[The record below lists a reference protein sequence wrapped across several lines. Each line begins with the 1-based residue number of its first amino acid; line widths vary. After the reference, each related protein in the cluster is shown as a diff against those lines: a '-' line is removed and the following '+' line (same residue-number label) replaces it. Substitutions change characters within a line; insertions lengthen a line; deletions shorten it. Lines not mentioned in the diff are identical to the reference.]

1 VGLFVKQY
9 GPILY
14 STVNV
19 VITPSDAGTPIAG
32 ETYSLDCSVSGT
44 SNPATYQWFDNNS
57 TQLTNIN
64 QLQFSPLR
72 ASDAGMYTCRATIE
86 GVELEGNATVN
97 VNCMYMYLYSISPY
111 PYPYIASSMVLD
123 NI

>member
-32 ETYSLDCSVSGT
+32 ETYSLNCSVGDT
-44 SNPATYQWFDNNS
+44 SNPATYQWFDCNG
-57 TQLTNIN
+57 TQLANIN

-72 ASDAGMYTCRATIE
+72 ASDAGIYTCRATVD

-97 VNCMYMYLYSISPY
+97 INRMYLYSISPY
-111 PYPYIASSMVLD
+111 PYPYIASSMALD
-123 NI
+123 SHCT